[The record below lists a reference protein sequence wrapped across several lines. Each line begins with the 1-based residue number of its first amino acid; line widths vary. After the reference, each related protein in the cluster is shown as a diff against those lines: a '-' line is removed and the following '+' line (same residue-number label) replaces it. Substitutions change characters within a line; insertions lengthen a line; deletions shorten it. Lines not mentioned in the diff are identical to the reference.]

1 MRVAAAFLLALAIA
15 APAPALA
22 GPGKP
27 AAGVVSSV
35 HIGNFGRVNDAYYRG
50 AQPKGGDYTA
60 LAAMGIKTVID
71 LQEDFDRSEEAQ
83 VRRAGMNFHRIPMST
98 HRPPTAAEQ
107 AHFLRLVNDPANQ
120 PVYVHCKGGRH
131 RTGVMTA
138 LYRLTNDGWTAEKAF
153 SEMKQYDFGPEF
165 LHPEFKRF
173 VYAYYA
179 DHAAD
184 SKAGVRAVAAAQQQ

>member
-1 MRVAAAFLLALAIA
+1 MRVAAFLLALAIS

-22 GPGKP
+22 GKQ
-27 AAGVVSSV
+27 AAGVVSNV
-35 HIGNFGRVNDAYYRG
+35 RIENFGRVSDSYFRG
-50 AQPKGGDYTA
+50 AQPQGGDYSA

-71 LQEDFDRSEEAQ
+71 LQEDFDRSEESQ
-83 VRRAGMNFHRIPMST
+83 VKRAGMNFYRIPMST
-98 HRPPTAAEQ
+98 HRPPTDAEQ

-138 LYRLTNDGWTAEKAF
+138 LYRLTNDGWTADKAF
-153 SEMKQYDFGPEF
+153 SEMKQYDFGPDM

-173 VYAYYA
+173 VYAYYTG
-179 DHAAD
+179 HATD
-184 SKAGVRAVAAAQQQ
+184 SKAGVRAVAAQQQ